1 MEQAYKLKYGN
12 FFGDL
17 TKFKDT
23 LGLSLKIYLK
33 IYSIANIQTELIP
46 LICQVKNNM
55 NNKAKN
61 KLKYEFHEI
70 YCKLIE
76 NVVANFE
83 NKDLSNH
90 ILDNYGIAQ
99 LSLCGMV
106 VQWITTKE

>member
-46 LICQVKNNM
+46 LICQVKNKRTRSSRVISPN
-55 NNKAKN
+55 
-61 KLKYEFHEI
+61 
-70 YCKLIE
+70 
-76 NVVANFE
+76 
-83 NKDLSNH
+83 
-90 ILDNYGIAQ
+90 G
-99 LSLCGMV
+99 
-106 VQWITTKE
+106 